1 MDDRHRGY
9 PSPPLRGAHTHIHHC
24 HQHLLLLATMKT
36 GTKGR
41 GTRRL
46 LHRLQVR
53 LAEQGKD
60 RDWHYQQP
68 PGSGTYLHDSR
79 DRERDWDW
87 PPPPAPAP
95 SLTPISCHLYQ
106 KSQRIGIH
114 RLVHRILWTLETG
127 TDRDCDGERCC
138 PAPLPLLKERDNRGR
153 YEHATNTP
161 ETCAM
166 FEI

>member
-68 PGSGTYLHDSR
+68 PGSGTYRHDSR

-106 KSQRIGIH
+106 KSQRTGSH
-114 RLVHRILWTLETG
+114 HLVHHILWTLETG
-127 TDRDCDGERCC
+127 TDIGIVTGRDVVPRLYHCSKNGTTE
-138 PAPLPLLKERDNRGR
+138 G
-153 YEHATNTP
+153 ATNTP